1 MALFAVLQTT
11 FLLALLPL
19 RTYQSEGKKWK
30 EQERKKNH
38 IEKKTKVTG
47 ALEKNEQVIFLWE
60 LPGIGEEQ

>member
-30 EQERKKNH
+30 EQ
-38 IEKKTKVTG
+38 
-47 ALEKNEQVIFLWE
+47 
-60 LPGIGEEQ
+60 